1 MKFEI
6 KPTRCD
12 CHPETCCCPDYTLF
26 IDGKRL
32 VRDSNKDNLEQIVK
46 IGETVIEHTKQACA
60 NAVSI
65 AWHEHKWTCDI
76 SLDDIQEA
84 IVQAEVE

>member
-26 IDGKRL
+26 LDGKRL
-32 VRDSNKDNLEQIVK
+32 VRDSDKENLEQIVK
-46 IGETVIEHTKQACA
+46 IGETAIKHTKKACA
-60 NAVSI
+60 EAVFMKYGTTNGPLTFTEI
-65 AWHEHKWTCDI
+65 DR
-76 SLDDIQEA
+76 A
-84 IVQAEVE
+84 IMQAEVK